1 MVDLGDRFSG
11 ALLLAGN
18 SAFGVMW
25 GLGGIIGPSVSGVAM
40 DLMGPEG
47 LPLTLG
53 VLFAI
58 LGIAACAMPL
68 SRAKSEEV
76 FSK

>member
-1 MVDLGDRFSG
+1 
-11 ALLLAGN
+11 
-18 SAFGVMW
+18 MW

-40 DLMGPEG
+40 DLVGPEG

-53 VLFAI
+53 VVFAI
-58 LGIAACAMPL
+58 LGLGACSVPL
-68 SRAKSEEV
+68 NRVELEEV